1 MNKDEAKG
9 KFDEV
14 KGKVKQGVG
23 DLTDDQDLKDEGAA
37 DEAGGKVQG
46 GFGKVRRKVGDAI
59 EDVGKNV
66 KR

>member
-1 MNKDEAKG
+1 MNKDEAQG

-23 DLTDDQDLKDEGAA
+23 DLTDDEDLKNEGAA
-37 DEAGGKVQG
+37 DELGGKVQG
-46 GFGKVRRKVGDAI
+46 GYGKARRKIGDAI
-59 EDVGKNV
+59 EDVGKDV

>member
-37 DEAGGKVQG
+37 DELGGKVQG
-46 GFGKVRRKVGDAI
+46 GYGKARRKVGDAI
-59 EDVGKNV
+59 EDVGKDV